1 MNYRYTGQLK
11 EKLENMSKMSFDQ
24 IKKEDLTDIN
34 DIKIDRSLKP
44 KERIMSYLSQVKNP
58 YFLKKN
64 GIAIKIGFSDSGKL
78 FSNAWRTIL
87 CQSCLSIKNKCNSFS
102 YGKYMV

>member
-1 MNYRYTGQLK
+1 MNYRYKGLLK

-44 KERIMSYLSQVKNP
+44 EERIMSYLSQVKNP

-64 GIAIKIGFSDSGKL
+64 GVSIKIGFSDSGKTFQQCMEDYL
-78 FSNAWRTIL
+78 MAEL
-87 CQSCLSIKNKCNSFS
+87 VVNKEQ
-102 YGKYMV
+102 K

>member
-1 MNYRYTGQLK
+1 
-11 EKLENMSKMSFDQ
+11 MSKISFDQ

-44 KERIMSYLSQVKNP
+44 EERIMSYLSQVKNP

-64 GIAIKIGFSDSGKL
+64 GVAIKIGFSDSGKTMQQCMEEYL
-78 FSNAWRTIL
+78 MAELNVSKD
-87 CQSCLSIKNKCNSFS
+87 QK
-102 YGKYMV
+102 

>member
-1 MNYRYTGQLK
+1 MNYRYKGLLK

-44 KERIMSYLSQVKNP
+44 EESKTERIEVKNT
-58 YFLKKN
+58 
-64 GIAIKIGFSDSGKL
+64 GIK
-78 FSNAWRTIL
+78 
-87 CQSCLSIKNKCNSFS
+87 SFPC
-102 YGKYMV
+102 